1 MAASDSRLGWLEG
14 NRALLRPSQCK
25 TGIYNMLGGLGQSG
39 CWGGD
44 RSERSSIRV
53 IGAKFFLDMIVRCT
67 YYIVMRTTYHVLRGT
82 ILMMRKTQ
90 DDAELAD
97 FGRFSE
103 PALLILISLAEE
115 PRHGYSMTEDIEAI
129 AGVRLGPGTLYG
141 ALARLEA
148 RGMIEPLKSEDRR
161 NPYRLTALGERA
173 LRARLDSMMAVAR
186 TGQRR
191 LASA

>member
-1 MAASDSRLGWLEG
+1 
-14 NRALLRPSQCK
+14 
-25 TGIYNMLGGLGQSG
+25 ML
-39 CWGGD
+39 
-44 RSERSSIRV
+44 
-53 IGAKFFLDMIVRCT
+53 
-67 YYIVMRTTYHVLRGT
+67 
-82 ILMMRKTQ
+82 RKTK

-103 PALLILISLAEE
+103 PALLILVSLAEGA
-115 PRHGYSMTEDIEAI
+115 RHGYSMTEDIEAI

-148 RGMIEPLKSEDRR
+148 RGLIEPLKSEDRR